1 VGLTGEDMSD
11 SKRKKA
17 MTSILIIA
25 CILMYLIESN
35 IRPVYVIKS
44 LYKIII
50 FAGLPLIYCA
60 FDKEVKFK
68 EYFSINDK
76 KQIKFAMALGLGIFL
91 IVQAGYYI
99 LKEFIALDNIAMIL
113 ENNLNVNKD
122 NFVFVSLYISLINSL
137 LEELFFRGFGFI
149 TLRKFSSK
157 KYTYIISALA
167 FAVYHVSIL
176 ADWFNIII
184 YVLFIT
190 GLFATGLFFSWLN
203 DRYNNIFNSWIVHMC
218 ANLSINTIGFMMFG
232 II

>member
-1 VGLTGEDMSD
+1 MVS
-11 SKRKKA
+11 SRRKWA
-17 MTSILIIA
+17 ISSILIVA

-50 FAGLPLIYCA
+50 FAGLPLIYCS
-60 FDKEVKFK
+60 FDKELKFK

-76 KQIKFAMALGLGIFL
+76 KQIKLAVSLGLGIYL

-99 LKEFIALDNIAMIL
+99 LKEFIALENIAMIL
-113 ENNLNVNKD
+113 ENNLSVNKN

-167 FAVYHVSIL
+167 FSIYHVSIL

-184 YVLFIT
+184 YVLFIS
-190 GLFATGLFFSWLN
+190 GLFVTGLFFNWLN

-218 ANLSINTIGFMMFG
+218 ANFSINTIGFMMFG

>member
-1 VGLTGEDMSD
+1 MSNT
-11 SKRKKA
+11 KRKKA

-25 CILMYLIESN
+25 CILMYLIEST

-60 FDKEVKFK
+60 LDKEVKFK

-76 KQIKFAMALGLGIFL
+76 KQIKFAVALGLGVYL
-91 IVQAGYYI
+91 IVQVGYHI
-99 LKEFIALDNIAMIL
+99 LKEFIALGNIAMIL
-113 ENNLNVNKD
+113 ENNLNVNKG
-122 NFVFVSLYISLINSL
+122 NFAFVSLYISLINSL

-149 TLRKFSSK
+149 TLSKFASK
-157 KYTYIISALA
+157 RYTYIISALA
-167 FAVYHVSIL
+167 FSVYHVSIL

-190 GLFATGLFFSWLN
+190 GLFGTGLFFNWLN

-218 ANLSINTIGFMMFG
+218 ANLSINTIGFIMFG